1 MTENF
6 IKHMLRWRTMT
17 AFRAD
22 IAKDQVQE
30 PCDMSAITTMQSP
43 SLFQREMQGNQNY
56 LFKMDSAV
64 EHGHKETTEMHGIFA
79 DEDESLK
86 RLHYILTKPGFME
99 GYRESRMLA
108 STGDNSSM
116 LSTALSVGSLSPR
129 MVYTKVMASLNAKR
143 AGTGGCDWSEELQKN
158 GPGEAWLIMHLVI
171 RDFFIFSSE
180 CHGPELLVPD
190 GPAKKSIAWKRDEE
204 LFKAWTQGRTGFPYV
219 DANMRQ
225 LATTGY
231 ISNRGRQN
239 VASFLA
245 KELEIDWRWGAQH
258 FQSTLVDHE
267 AGINLES
274 WAYVSGV
281 GSDPRDR
288 KFLSVTQG
296 ERYDPQGTLIAR
308 WLPELAQLPAPYMH
322 RPWSYPDKGKLNYPE
337 PIVDPANQIGRHV

>member
-1 MTENF
+1 
-6 IKHMLRWRTMT
+6 
-17 AFRAD
+17 
-22 IAKDQVQE
+22 
-30 PCDMSAITTMQSP
+30 
-43 SLFQREMQGNQNY
+43 
-56 LFKMDSAV
+56 
-64 EHGHKETTEMHGIFA
+64 
-79 DEDESLK
+79 
-86 RLHYILTKPGFME
+86 
-99 GYRESRMLA
+99 
-108 STGDNSSM
+108 
-116 LSTALSVGSLSPR
+116 
-129 MVYTKVMASLNAKR
+129 
-143 AGTGGCDWSEELQKN
+143 
-158 GPGEAWLIMHLVI
+158 
-171 RDFFIFSSE
+171 
-180 CHGPELLVPD
+180 
-190 GPAKKSIAWKRDEE
+190 
-204 LFKAWTQGRTGFPYV
+204 
-219 DANMRQ
+219 MRQ